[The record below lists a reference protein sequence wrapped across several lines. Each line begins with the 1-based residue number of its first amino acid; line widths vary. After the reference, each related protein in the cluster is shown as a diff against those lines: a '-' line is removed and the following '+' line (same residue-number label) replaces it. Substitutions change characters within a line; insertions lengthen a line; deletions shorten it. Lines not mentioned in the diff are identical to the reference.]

1 MNTHT
6 AGMSN
11 LLTLVA
17 VLGILLSAAL
27 SFVWLQGYKSVY
39 LTLVQSYLLHKVI
52 LTLQPVY
59 LRYVNCSLYI
69 LFTILSLLFHIS
81 HYVVMHGWIKS
92 ATTHYMRAK
101 YPQQG
106 VLYQLPVRRKGWHE
120 ESLSEGEEQEKAS
133 DGKGTSTSTDER
145 EVSSETSQQRR
156 RSRKNRSE
164 NWFRSRQ
171 TIIFAP
177 LSIATRVMT
186 T

>member
-171 TIIFAP
+171 TIIFVP